1 MPKSDEKA
9 PDPNQKAAADSLR
22 KQISEL
28 VDGTPR
34 PARPSSLRDFVER
47 RMAEDRKSEK
57 VEGEKCAEDGED
69 PVGEK

>member
-28 VDGTPR
+28 VDETPR

-47 RMAEDRKSEK
+47 KMAEDRKSEVK
-57 VEGEKCAEDGED
+57 DQKCAEAGED
-69 PVGEK
+69 PAGQK